1 MVLNIRNSEAD
12 GLARKLADLD
22 GTSITE
28 AVIVALK
35 ETIQARRRK
44 EAPSEA
50 ARRILEKR
58 GLSFAAGRKPVSP
71 AAYHDLDHDL
81 SGGDE

>member
-1 MVLNIRNSEAD
+1 MVLNIRNSQAD
-12 GLARKLADLD
+12 TLARKLADID
-22 GTSITE
+22 GSSITD

-44 EAPSEA
+44 EAPSET

-58 GLSFAAGRKPVSP
+58 GLAFAMGREPVP
-71 AAYHDLDHDL
+71 TDAYHDLDHDL
-81 SGGDE
+81 AGDE